1 MPKLTLLDGAFL
13 RDGEG
18 NVADT
23 PSDLPGE
30 SSRTGLDGNNIHE
43 DAHLSHNLNSL
54 KGSYIWDY
62 IGDCY
67 RGY

>member
-23 PSDLPGE
+23 PRDLPGE
-30 SSRTGLDGNNIHE
+30 SSRTGLDNIYE
-43 DAHLSHNLNSL
+43 DAHLSQNLNSL
-54 KGSYIWDY
+54 KGGYIGDC